1 MPHEERI
8 VSISPTSHGFGFAV
22 FEDTTLIDWGHAHLR
37 PAKTDR
43 CLARAMELLSW
54 YDPSIVVIEDVERAS
69 SRRGERVKNLL
80 KQIARLVR
88 NSSTQLVKIPRGL
101 VSRVFSVSGNA
112 TKHEIATTVLIHYP
126 ELEAKLPPPRR
137 VWTSEDER
145 MAIFDAVAL
154 TLVFKHGPINKSD
167 VT

>member
-1 MPHEERI
+1 MSYEERT

-22 FEDTTLIDWGHAHLR
+22 FEDTSLIDWGHAHVR
-37 PAKTDR
+37 PAKSDR
-43 CLARAMELLSW
+43 CLARVMELLSW
-54 YDPSIVVIEDVERAS
+54 YDPSIVVIEDVEWAS

-80 KQIARLVR
+80 QQIARLVK
-88 NSSTQLVKIPRGL
+88 NSSSQLVKIPRGL
-101 VSRVFSVSGNA
+101 VSRVFSAHGRA
-112 TKHEIATTVLIHYP
+112 TKHDIATTVLIHYP

-154 TLVFKHGPINKSD
+154 ALVFIHGPSHTNNHD
-167 VT
+167 